1 MEIIELLQTYDN
13 NKDYN
18 NLRVQFRNKI
28 LPTLKYKSENLQQV
42 IKESQKNQKVS

>member
-28 LPTLKYKSENLQQV
+28 LPTLKYKSEN
-42 IKESQKNQKVS
+42 

>member
-1 MEIIELLQTYDN
+1 MEIIELLQIYDN

-28 LPTLKYKSENLQQV
+28 LPSLKYKSEN
-42 IKESQKNQKVS
+42 